1 MFWLYSSSF
10 HTKESKMCN
19 FSWDGYR
26 FVGLFP
32 SKWLI
37 FSRCFASLLFD
48 ASLSELLSLPRCLSC
63 LLFFSL
69 DYSLFLLLV
78 WSSFFF
84 FYGLTVWFLFF
95 TWSRFNANIC
105 AILDSWLCI
114 PGKHNFYF
122 ISLYV
127 FAEIH
132 KQTGW
137 ELHMDWIEWRK
148 NEWLTSLVS
157 DGK

>member
-1 MFWLYSSSF
+1 MQFFLRWLSIRWF
-10 HTKESKMCN
+10 VPVKMI
-19 FSWDGYR
+19 D
-26 FVGLFP
+26 
-32 SKWLI
+32 
-37 FSRCFASLLFD
+37 
-48 ASLSELLSLPRCLSC
+48 
-63 LLFFSL
+63 FFSL
-69 DYSLFLLLV
+69 LRFSFVRCFTVRASISAALPFVSAFFLPWLFAISIV
-78 WSSFFF
+78 GMIVVFF

>member
-1 MFWLYSSSF
+1 MQFFLRWLSIRWF
-10 HTKESKMCN
+10 VPVKMI
-19 FSWDGYR
+19 D
-26 FVGLFP
+26 
-32 SKWLI
+32 
-37 FSRCFASLLFD
+37 
-48 ASLSELLSLPRCLSC
+48 
-63 LLFFSL
+63 FFSL
-69 DYSLFLLLV
+69 LRFSFVRCFTVRASISAALPFVSAFLLPWLFAFSIVGMIVVFFLLWSHSLV
-78 WSSFFF
+78 SI
-84 FYGLTVWFLFF
+84 F

>member
-1 MFWLYSSSF
+1 MQFFLRWLSIRWF
-10 HTKESKMCN
+10 VPVKMI
-19 FSWDGYR
+19 D
-26 FVGLFP
+26 
-32 SKWLI
+32 
-37 FSRCFASLLFD
+37 
-48 ASLSELLSLPRCLSC
+48 
-63 LLFFSL
+63 FFSL
-69 DYSLFLLLV
+69 LRFSFVRCFTVRASISAALPFVSAFFLPWLFAFSIV
-78 WSSFFF
+78 GMIVVFF

-95 TWSRFNANIC
+95 TWSRFNVNIC